1 MFLSIVI
8 HWLDVKKR
16 IVFKILLLSHK
27 SLLGLAPTYIQ
38 DMFQY
43 THHGHTLK
51 ISGMIRLNTAEYES
65 ILIVVFLNFNLLLI
79 LVSL

>member
-1 MFLSIVI
+1 MYYKHDHLEDDLTNL
-8 HWLDVKKR
+8 HLLDVKKR

-38 DMFQY
+38 DMFRY

-51 ISGMIRLNTAEYES
+51 LMVPS
-65 ILIVVFLNFNLLLI
+65 FN
-79 LVSL
+79 SKFGE